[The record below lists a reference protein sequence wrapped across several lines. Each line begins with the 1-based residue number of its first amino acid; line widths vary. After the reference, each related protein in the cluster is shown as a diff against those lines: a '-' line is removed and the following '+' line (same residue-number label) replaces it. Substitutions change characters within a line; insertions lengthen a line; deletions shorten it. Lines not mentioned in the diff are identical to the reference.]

1 MQMSGKITLSL
12 PSLVIVFDPKLMVL
26 NGVVFCV
33 KTAYGHELASIAQ
46 FL

>member
-26 NGVVFCV
+26 NGEG
-33 KTAYGHELASIAQ
+33 APDNR
-46 FL
+46 